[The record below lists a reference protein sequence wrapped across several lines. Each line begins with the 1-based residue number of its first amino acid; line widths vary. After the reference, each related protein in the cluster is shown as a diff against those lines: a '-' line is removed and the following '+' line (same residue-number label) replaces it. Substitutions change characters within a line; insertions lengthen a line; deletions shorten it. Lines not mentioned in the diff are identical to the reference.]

1 MITCIKHQKECK
13 LVPGSKD
20 VTIVTVSP
28 SPQSM
33 PLDFIFTE
41 QDDYL
46 AFVKRLSEPDAEDFV
61 GSLVAYQSK

>member
-1 MITCIKHQKECK
+1 MITCIKRQKECK
-13 LVPGSKD
+13 LVPGSQD

-33 PLDFIFTE
+33 PLDFVFTE

-46 AFVKRLSEPDAEDFV
+46 AFVSRLSEPDAEEFV

>member
-1 MITCIKHQKECK
+1 MITCIKHQQACK
-13 LVPGSKD
+13 LVPGSAN

-33 PLDFIFTE
+33 PLDFIFTV

-46 AFVKRLSEPDAEDFV
+46 AFVHRLSEPDAEEFV